1 MTGPTTGGSAHATAT
16 ATRSRPPSAVLSAS
30 AVSVPEATPTAPA
43 NSVNTKA
50 IQNGAVTTAKV
61 GAGQIWQTQ
70 MAPAAND
77 VYLKTYNNTVGKVQ
91 LKKEVA
97 DELQFGK
104 SGEKITVAPKMIEFL
119 GGPYFD
125 PARGFTK
132 LGEFS
137 LEKGTWL
144 INTAAK
150 FHRTATGVEGTRP
163 QIGLRIG
170 QGTAAPNWGV
180 DAGTIGG
187 AEISPGNGHD
197 LFGST
202 TKVITLTET
211 TTVGVYGFGYNSD
224 TGTAGSGQIEASAEI
239 TPVRVG

>member
-1 MTGPTTGGSAHATAT
+1 MRKSIIAAVAAVGLLFGG
-16 ATRSRPPSAVLSAS
+16 SAVLSAS

-43 NSVNTKA
+43 NSVTTKSIA
-50 IQNGAVTTAKV
+50 D
-61 GAGQIWQTQ
+61 GQVKTPDLGLGVVWQSN
-70 MAPAAND
+70 MAPSVND

-104 SGEKITVAPKMIEFL
+104 SGEKITITPKTIEFL

-125 PARGFTK
+125 PARGYTK

-137 LEKGTWL
+137 LEKGMWL
-144 INTAAK
+144 INTAGK
-150 FHRTATGVEGTRP
+150 FHRTAAGVEGTRP

-197 LFGST
+197 LFGSA

-211 TTVGVYGFGYNSD
+211 STVGVYGFGYNSD